1 MERISSYWEGFLLIL
16 GIKEIVCWWIRCEAG
31 DGLEIYV
38 KCDSLSSK
46 AGFLCKCYFNF
57 NASSTQGSFLMEK
70 NLVGAAK
77 IAARL
82 ENKVASDE
90 KKGDVTQV

>member
-1 MERISSYWEGFLLIL
+1 
-16 GIKEIVCWWIRCEAG
+16 
-31 DGLEIYV
+31 
-38 KCDSLSSK
+38 
-46 AGFLCKCYFNF
+46 
-57 NASSTQGSFLMEK
+57 MEK